1 MNQSIKSNLT
11 QDIDLSTVSE
21 NCAIEKLQKNI
32 ASLYGVRKPEEI
44 KQLTAFFIAQLA
56 DSLELLP
63 KPTQIEI
70 SDYNNL
76 FPVSCFPNLPLDFP
90 ERTEMPLYL
99 YGDKVCD
106 QSLEDYGIVIGRF
119 YAFDRQQFQWGWK
132 YLILANQD
140 WAIAPFNLAYLCWEK
155 DLQPLD

>member
-44 KQLTAFFIAQLA
+44 KQLTAFFIDRLA
-56 DSLELLP
+56 DSLEFLP
-63 KPTQIEI
+63 KSTQIEI
-70 SDYNNL
+70 GDYNNL
-76 FPVSCFPNLPLDFP
+76 FPVSYFPNLPLDFP

-99 YGDKVCD
+99 YGDKVCHE
-106 QSLEDYGIVIGRF
+106 LIEDYGIVIGRF
-119 YAFDRQQFQWGWK
+119 YAFQHQQCQWGWQ
-132 YLILANQD
+132 YLVLDQQD
-140 WAIAPFNLAYLCWEK
+140 WAIAPINFTYFCWEK